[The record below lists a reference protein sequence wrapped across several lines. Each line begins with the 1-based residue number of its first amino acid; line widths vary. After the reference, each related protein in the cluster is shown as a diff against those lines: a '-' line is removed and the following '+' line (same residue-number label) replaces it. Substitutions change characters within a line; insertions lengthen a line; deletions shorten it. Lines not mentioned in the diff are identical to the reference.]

1 MMMLMMESAYIP
13 YGQVRVCKMKRILLT
28 GASGFIGKNI
38 KEALSDR
45 YELYCPSSQEL
56 DLKDT
61 EHVEVYLK
69 QHSFDVVLHTAN
81 RNDTRNQIPAY
92 EVLNG
97 NLRMFYNLE
106 RCKELYGKMLYFGSG
121 AEYDM
126 QNYIPNMSEEYFDQ
140 NVPKDAYGF
149 SKYIMAK
156 NCLKSDNIFD
166 LCLFGVYGKY
176 EEWNRR
182 FISNA
187 ICRALKGMDITI
199 HQNVYFDYLWVEDLI
214 KVLPYFIE
222 NDLKYKRYNVC
233 RGEKI
238 DLYSLARIVKG
249 ILNIDCEI
257 KVAESGWK
265 PEYTG
270 DNQRMIDAI
279 GEVKFTELED
289 TIETLCMYYRE
300 HLDEIDKNML

>member
-1 MMMLMMESAYIP
+1 M
-13 YGQVRVCKMKRILLT
+13 KMKKVFLT
-28 GASGFIGKNI
+28 GGSGFIGKNI
-38 KEALSDR
+38 IQNMQNKYVICNPRHD
-45 YELYCPSSQEL
+45 EL
-56 DLKDT
+56 DLQN
-61 EHVEVYLK
+61 EAAVR
-69 QHSFDVVLHTAN
+69 SFLEKGNFDIVIHAATCNCTKEKRASAEIL
-81 RNDTRNQIPAY
+81 D
-92 EVLNG
+92 G
-97 NLRMFYNLE
+97 NLRMYFNLE
-106 RCKELYGKMLYFGSG
+106 RCRDLYGKMLYFGSG

-126 QNYIPNMSEEYFDQ
+126 QNYIPNMPEEYFDR

-156 NCLKSDNIFD
+156 SCLKSDNIFD
-166 LCLFGVYGKY
+166 LCLFGIYGKY
-176 EEWNRR
+176 ELWERR

>member
-1 MMMLMMESAYIP
+1 
-13 YGQVRVCKMKRILLT
+13 MKQILLT
-28 GASGFIGKNI
+28 GASGFIGRNI
-38 KEALSDR
+38 AEGLQDQ
-45 YELYCPSSQEL
+45 YIVLCPSSEEL
-56 DLKDT
+56 DLLDSKA
-61 EHVEVYLK
+61 VSRFFQLN
-69 QHSFDVVLHTAN
+69 SIDVVIHAAN
-81 RNDTRNQIPAY
+81 CNERKKKIVAS
-92 EVLNG
+92 EVLDK
-97 NLRMFYNLE
+97 NLRMFFNLE
-106 RCKELYGKMLYFGSG
+106 RCKSLYGKMLYFGSG

-126 QNYIPNMSEEYFDQ
+126 QNYIPNMPEEHFDV

-156 NCLKSDNIFD
+156 SCLKSDNIFD

-187 ICRALKGMDITI
+187 ICRALKGMEITI
-199 HQNVYFDYLWVEDLI
+199 RQNVYFDYLWIEDLI

-233 RGEKI
+233 RGKKI
-238 DLYSLARIVKG
+238 DLYSLAVVVKK
-249 ILNIDCEI
+249 ILNVDCEI
-257 KVAESGWK
+257 KVKESGWK

-270 DNQRMIDAI
+270 NNCRMLNAI
-279 GEVKFTELED
+279 GKVEFTELED
-289 TIETLCMYYRE
+289 TIETLCLYYRE

>member
-1 MMMLMMESAYIP
+1 
-13 YGQVRVCKMKRILLT
+13 MKRILLT
-28 GASGFIGKNI
+28 GASGFIGRNI
-38 KEALSDR
+38 AEGLQDQ
-45 YELYCPSSQEL
+45 YIVLCPSSENL
-56 DLKDT
+56 DLLDSKA
-61 EHVEVYLK
+61 VLRFF
-69 QHSFDVVLHTAN
+69 QMNSIDVVIHAAN
-81 RNDTRNQIPAY
+81 CNERKKKIVAS
-92 EVLNG
+92 EVLEK
-97 NLRMFYNLE
+97 NLRMFFNLE
-106 RCKELYGKMLYFGSG
+106 RCKSLYGKMLYFGSG

-126 QNYIPNMSEEYFDQ
+126 QNYIPNMPEEYFDV

-238 DLYSLARIVKG
+238 DLYSLARIVRG

-289 TIETLCMYYRE
+289 TIETLCMYYGE
-300 HLDEIDKNML
+300 HLDEIDRNML

>member
-1 MMMLMMESAYIP
+1 
-13 YGQVRVCKMKRILLT
+13 MKHILLT
-28 GASGFIGKNI
+28 GGSGFIGRNI
-38 KEALSDR
+38 AEGLRDQ
-45 YELYCPSSQEL
+45 YIVLCPSSEEL
-56 DLKDT
+56 DLLDSKA
-61 EHVEVYLK
+61 VSRFFQLN
-69 QHSFDVVLHTAN
+69 SIDVVIHAAN
-81 RNDTRNQIPAY
+81 CNERKKKIVAS
-92 EVLNG
+92 EVLDK
-97 NLRMFYNLE
+97 NLRMFFNLE
-106 RCKELYGKMLYFGSG
+106 RCKSLYGKMLYFGSG

-126 QNYIPNMSEEYFDQ
+126 QNYIPNMPEEYFDV

-156 NCLKSDNIFD
+156 SCLKSDNIFD

-187 ICRALKGMDITI
+187 ICRALKGMEITI
-199 HQNVYFDYLWVEDLI
+199 RQNVYFDYLWIEDLI

-222 NDLKYKRYNVC
+222 NDLEYKRYNVC

-238 DLYSLARIVKG
+238 DLYSLAGIVKG

-265 PEYTG
+265 LEYTG
-270 DNQRMIDAI
+270 DNHRMIDAI
-279 GEVKFTELED
+279 RGVKFTELED
-289 TIETLCMYYRE
+289 TIETLCLYYRE

>member
-1 MMMLMMESAYIP
+1 
-13 YGQVRVCKMKRILLT
+13 MKQILLT
-28 GASGFIGKNI
+28 GASGFIGRNVAEGLQNQYI
-38 KEALSDR
+38 VL
-45 YELYCPSSQEL
+45 CPSSEEL
-56 DLKDT
+56 NLLDSKAVSRFFQT
-61 EHVEVYLK
+61 NSV
-69 QHSFDVVLHTAN
+69 DVVIHAAN
-81 RNDTRNQIPAY
+81 CNERKKKIAAS
-92 EVLNG
+92 EVLDK
-97 NLRMFYNLE
+97 NLRMFFNLE
-106 RCKELYGKMLYFGSG
+106 RCKELYGKMLHFGSG

-126 QNYIPNMSEEYFDQ
+126 QNYIPYMSEEYFDV

-156 NCLKSDNIFD
+156 SCLKSDNIFD

-176 EEWNRR
+176 EEWDRR

-187 ICRALKGMDITI
+187 ICRALNGMEITI
-199 HQNVYFDYLWVEDLI
+199 RQNVYFDYLWIEDLI

-238 DLYSLARIVKG
+238 DLYSLAGIVKG

-265 PEYTG
+265 QEYTG
-270 DNQRMIDAI
+270 NNNRM
-279 GEVKFTELED
+279 LEEMGGVQFSD
-289 TIETLCMYYRE
+289 RNNSIQKLCEYYKA
-300 HLDEIDKNML
+300 HLDEIDPDRL

>member
-1 MMMLMMESAYIP
+1 
-13 YGQVRVCKMKRILLT
+13 MKKILLT
-28 GASGFIGKNI
+28 GGSGFIGKNI
-38 KEALSDR
+38 VEGLQGKYIIL
-45 YELYCPSSQEL
+45 CPS
-56 DLKDT
+56 
-61 EHVEVYLK
+61 HVELNLLDSESIYRFLK
-69 QHSFDVVLHTAN
+69 ENAIDIVIHTATCN
-81 RNDTRNQIPAY
+81 GKKITSAELLD
-92 EVLNG
+92 G
-97 NLRMFYNLE
+97 NLRMFFNLE
-106 RCKELYGKMLYFGSG
+106 RCRDLYGKMLYLGSG

-126 QNYIPNMSEEYFDQ
+126 QNYTSNMPEEYFDR
-140 NVPKDAYGF
+140 NIPKDAYGF

-176 EEWNRR
+176 ELWERR

-214 KVLPYFIE
+214 RVLPYFIE

-238 DLYSLARIVKG
+238 DLYSLAVKVRE

-270 DNQRMIDAI
+270 NNNRM
-279 GEVKFTELED
+279 LEEMGGFQFSD
-289 TIETLCMYYRE
+289 RNNSIQKLCEYYKA
-300 HLDEIDKNML
+300 HLDEINPDKL